1 MTTAA
6 PGPPPATGAWRAGDP
21 AGQRQ
26 FVSLFEDEPLR
37 LELGGTLSPV
47 VVAYETWGELDRSS
61 GNAVLVAHALTGDSH
76 AAGPAGPGHR
86 FPGWWDHSIGPGKDI
101 DNDRW
106 FVVCPNVLGGC
117 QGTTGPSS
125 IAPDGRPYGSR
136 FPRITIRDQVAV
148 EAALAAVLG
157 IERWAAVIGGSMGGM
172 RALEW
177 AVGYPDRVERAVVV
191 ACGAAASAEQIG
203 LCAVQNEAIRAD
215 PGWHG
220 GDYYEAGPGEGPH
233 RGMGIA
239 RRIGHLSYRSETELA
254 ARFGRSPQPS
264 EDPLAAADAGIAER
278 HGRYAVES
286 YLDHHADKLARRFDA
301 GSYVVLSEAMNHH
314 DVGRGRGGLTAALG
328 RVRCRVA
335 IAGIDSDRLYPLY
348 LQQEMAELLPGRPE
362 VTVVHSMY
370 GHDSFLIESEAVGA
384 FIRAA
389 LEEDEAAA
397 EERAG

>member
-1 MTTAA
+1 MTTASS
-6 PGPPPATGAWRAGDP
+6 GPPPATGAWRPGDP
-21 AGQRQ
+21 PGHRQ
-26 FVSLFEDEPLR
+26 FVTLFEDQPLR

-47 VVAYETWGELDRSS
+47 VVAYETWGELDRARS
-61 GNAVLVAHALTGDSH
+61 NAVLVAHALTGDSH
-76 AAGPAGPGHR
+76 AAGPPGPGHR
-86 FPGWWDHSIGPGKDI
+86 YTGWWDHSIGPGKDI
-101 DNDRW
+101 DTNRW

-136 FPRITIRDQVAV
+136 FPTITIRDQVAV
-148 EAALAAVLG
+148 EAVLADALG

-177 AVGYPDRVERAVVV
+177 AVGHPDRLERAIVV

-215 PGWHG
+215 PAWRG
-220 GDYYEAGPGEGPH
+220 GDYYDAGQGEGPH
-233 RGMGIA
+233 RGMGLA
-239 RRIGHLSYRSETELA
+239 RRIGHLSYRSEPELA
-254 ARFGRSPQPS
+254 ARFGRAHQPG
-264 EDPLAAADAGIAER
+264 EDAFGA
-278 HGRYAVES
+278 GRYAVES

-314 DVGRGRGGLTAALG
+314 DVGRGRGGLAGALA
-328 RVRCRVA
+328 RVRCKVS

-348 LQQEMAELLPGRPE
+348 LQQQMAELLPGRPD

-384 FIRAA
+384 FIRKA
-389 LEEDEAAA
+389 LEDDDAGDAA
-397 EERAG
+397 ERAG